1 MPEVHRPNRV
11 TEGQLLLATWIVK
24 RSLKYEH
31 LFSKMFYFTTN
42 ELQRYL
48 IIGYVQVCYLI
59 THVFQTHDIFI
70 LAVFPCGLILVVQGN
85 RILS

>member
-1 MPEVHRPNRV
+1 
-11 TEGQLLLATWIVK
+11 
-24 RSLKYEH
+24 
-31 LFSKMFYFTTN
+31 MFYFTTN